1 MNPEAKLIV
10 GRTEKDNENILK
22 HHNPAR
28 DTVIKV
34 KKFPGPIALVPHG
47 AKKDTIFLAASICA
61 GYSRAPNFSSTQVKI
76 TSPNDKEFIEV
87 IGISPED
94 VKKLMIK

>member
-1 MNPEAKLIV
+1 MIV

-47 AKKDTIFLAASICA
+47 AQKETIFLAASICA
-61 GYSRAPNFSSTQVKI
+61 GYSRAPNFSLTQVRV
-76 TSPNDKEFIEV
+76 TSPNGKKFIEV
-87 IGISPED
+87 IGIPPED
-94 VKKLMIK
+94 VNKLMIK